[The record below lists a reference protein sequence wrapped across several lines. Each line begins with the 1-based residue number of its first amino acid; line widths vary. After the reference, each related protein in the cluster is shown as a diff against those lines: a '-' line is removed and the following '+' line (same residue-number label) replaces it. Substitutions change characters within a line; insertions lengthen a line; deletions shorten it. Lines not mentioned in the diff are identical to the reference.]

1 MAAIADELDLKAKD
15 IEDRYREENISLQ

>member
-15 IEDRYREENISLQ
+15 IEDRYREENISL